1 MAEETHN
8 TNALVLKSLNPLL
21 AIQASKEVEVYI
33 PHGPPELQVSQA
45 TA

>member
-8 TNALVLKSLNPLL
+8 TNALVLKSLNPIL
-21 AIQASKEVEVYI
+21 AMQASKEGEVYI
-33 PHGPPELQVSQA
+33 PHESLQLQVSQA